1 MGDKNIISLMMMF
14 FTLLVHSLG
23 AKHEGSDGTVENI
36 FVDHHSALCAGG
48 LLLRTKSGNSY
59 LAKKT
64 RTKPSKGSA
73 TLKNG

>member
-23 AKHEGSDGTVENI
+23 AKHEGSDGMVEYI
-36 FVDHHSALCAGG
+36 FDDHHSTLCAGG
-48 LLLRTKSGNSY
+48 LLFRTKSGNSY

-64 RTKPSKGSA
+64 RTKSSKGSA